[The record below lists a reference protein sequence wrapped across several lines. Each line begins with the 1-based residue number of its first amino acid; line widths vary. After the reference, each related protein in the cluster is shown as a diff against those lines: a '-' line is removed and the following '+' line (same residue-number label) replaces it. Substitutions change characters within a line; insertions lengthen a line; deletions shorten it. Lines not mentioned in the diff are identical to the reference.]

1 MYVLHYVPDNASLI
15 VRLALEEAGL
25 PYEARLVD
33 RRARQHEGED
43 FRRLNPAGL
52 IPALETPEGPLS
64 ETGAILLWLAD
75 RHPEA
80 RLAPPVHAPDRGE
93 FLRWLFF
100 LSNTAHADL
109 RQLFYPDQYVPQASI
124 AGHHAILATRMRRHF
139 TLLNAAAA
147 SHPALF
153 APPSALMLYTAAL
166 MRWAVLYPR
175 GQARWFRASDQLSL
189 AAAAMALEERPA
201 ALAVAAAEG
210 LGEAPFTRPTEPRP
224 PEGPAF

>member
-1 MYVLHYVPDNASLI
+1 MYVLHYAPDNASLI

-25 PYEARLVD
+25 PHEVRLVD
-33 RRARQHEGED
+33 RRLRQHEGED
-43 FRRLNPAGL
+43 YRRLNPAGL

-80 RLAPPVHAPDRGE
+80 RLAPPIASPDRGQ

-109 RQLFYPDQYVPQASI
+109 RQIFYPDQYVPQEATGS
-124 AGHHAILATRMRRHF
+124 HHAILATRMRHHF
-139 TLLNAAAA
+139 ALLNAAAA
-147 SHPALF
+147 AHPQLF
-153 APPSALMLYTAAL
+153 AAPSALMLYTAAL

-175 GQARWFRASDQLSL
+175 GQARWFRGADYLSL
-189 AAAAMALEERPA
+189 TAAAMALEARPS
-201 ALAVAAAEG
+201 ALAVAEAEG
-210 LGEAPFTRPTEPRP
+210 LGEAPFTRPVEPRP
-224 PEGPAF
+224 PEGAVL